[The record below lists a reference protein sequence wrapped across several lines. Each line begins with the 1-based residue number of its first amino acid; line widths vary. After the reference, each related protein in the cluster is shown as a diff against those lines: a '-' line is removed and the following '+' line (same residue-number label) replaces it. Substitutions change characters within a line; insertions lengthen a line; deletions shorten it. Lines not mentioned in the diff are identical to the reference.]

1 MKPFLVLLTILTLGL
16 AIYFTVNRENYVGVN
31 TYKMYDGNNSQTL
44 KTKGKIVFND
54 DESAIESMSVKGFLE
69 YESNDFELYAS
80 AKTGKVVY
88 ELTEGGK
95 KIDVNSTYGKS
106 MLADLIKEILSTG
119 FDARGRLD
127 RLYAKGGAGAVL
139 EAGSKLKHDHMKAMY
154 FKFLIEETQPSD
166 SIINIILTQSEKI
179 GGDYEKSG
187 ILKATTGALND
198 TTVIKSFFAVAN
210 TIENDFEKAGVLS
223 KLAEKELD
231 SLKFYNTLNTAAGIA
246 SEFERA
252 NVLKKLIKNNG
263 NIVGRAVAILD
274 ESQRFKANFEKDQIL
289 NGFSENLTDSNI
301 TLAYLR
307 AVKTIDADFE
317 KKRSIERVI
326 KNPMSDTVFTQVMQ
340 ITATLENSFETS
352 NLLKKLLEQDP
363 EPGNHF
369 SKILVV
375 VHDID
380 GEFER
385 TNLLQQMA
393 EKQLTSDEQWTGLIT
408 EASFLSNDSEK
419 AKLLAHIASK
429 MPRNESIKNAF
440 EKSAK
445 TINSEFEYGRALK
458 AAAF

>member
-31 TYKMYDGNNSQTL
+31 TYRMYDGNNSQTL
-44 KTKGKIVFND
+44 KTKGKILFND
-54 DESAIESMSVKGFLE
+54 DESGIESMSLKGFLD
-69 YESNDFELYAS
+69 YTSNDFELYAS
-80 AKTGKVVY
+80 AKSGKVIY

-95 KIDVNSTYGKS
+95 QIDVNSTYGKS

-127 RLYAKGGAGAVL
+127 RLYAKAGSGAVL
-139 EAGSKLKHDHMKAMY
+139 EAASKLKHDHMKAMY
-154 FKFLIEETQPSD
+154 FRFLIEETQPSD
-166 SIINIILTQSEKI
+166 SIVNIILAQTAKI

-187 ILKATTGALND
+187 ILKTTVGSLND
-198 TTVIKSFFAVAN
+198 TAVIKSFFAVAN
-210 TIENDFEKAGVLS
+210 GIE
-223 KLAEKELD
+223 
-231 SLKFYNTLNTAAGIA
+231 

-274 ESQRFKANFEKDQIL
+274 ESQRFEANFEKDQIL
-289 NGFSENLTDSNI
+289 NGFSDNLTDSNI

-326 KNPMSDTVFTQVMQ
+326 KNPMSDTVFTEVMQ
-340 ITATLENSFETS
+340 ITATLQNSFETS
-352 NLLKKLLEQDP
+352 NLLKKLLEQ
-363 EPGNHF
+363 EPQPGSHF
-369 SKILVV
+369 SKILLV

-408 EASFLSNDSEK
+408 EASFISNDSEK
-419 AKLLAHIASK
+419 AKLLTHIASK

>member
-31 TYKMYDGNNSQTL
+31 TYRMYDGNNSQTL
-44 KTKGKIVFND
+44 KTKGKIIFND

-88 ELTEGGK
+88 ELTESGK
-95 KIDVNSTYGKS
+95 KIDVNSTYGQS
-106 MLADLIKEILSTG
+106 MLSDLIKEILSTG

-166 SIINIILTQSEKI
+166 SIINIILTQSAKI

-187 ILKATTGALND
+187 ILKATTGSLND

-231 SLKFYNTLNTAAGIA
+231 SLKFYNTLNAAAGIA

-274 ESQRFKANFEKDQIL
+274 ESQRFEANFEKDQIL

-307 AVKTIDADFE
+307 AVKTIDTDFE

-326 KNPMSDTVFTQVMQ
+326 KNPMPDTVFTKVME

-363 EPGNHF
+363 QPGSHF

-408 EASFLSNDSEK
+408 EASFISNDSEK
-419 AKLLAHIASK
+419 AKLLTHIASK